1 MGFLSPFERVAEDVA
16 VLMLRVLDE
25 SAFQNHVWIAL
36 QGEEHKIPYFRGNF
50 RLEGCHYIVEPGL
63 VSGKLFGWEK
73 VAFT

>member
-1 MGFLSPFERVAEDVA
+1 MSA
-16 VLMLRVLDE
+16 VLMLRVLHE